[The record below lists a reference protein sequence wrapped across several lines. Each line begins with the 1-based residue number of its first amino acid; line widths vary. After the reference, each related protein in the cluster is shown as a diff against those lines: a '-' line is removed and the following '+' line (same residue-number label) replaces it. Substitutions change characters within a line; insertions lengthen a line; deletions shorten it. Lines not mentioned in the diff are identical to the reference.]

1 MAKAKETAKSG
12 ETAAEPKEA
21 KQPEK
26 AAAKPK
32 VAFYWCASCGG
43 CEETVV
49 DLAEDILKVVAAVDI
64 ALWPVALDFK
74 RKDVEAWK
82 PGEVTVAFING
93 AIRLSEQEDWVKLL
107 REKCP
112 LVVAFGSCAHMGG
125 IPGLA
130 NFTTREEIF
139 ANKYLRSPS
148 VDNPDGTVPQLE
160 TEVDGYKLE
169 LPTFW
174 KDVKPL
180 DEVIEVDYYLP
191 GCPPPPDLVMGAVN
205 AILEGKLPPKG
216 SVLAPEKALCESCK
230 RNESKPEELTIEKFK
245 RVATSTPNLEE
256 CFLAQGYLCM
266 GPATRSG
273 CGERCING
281 NMPCR
286 GCFGPTPEALDPGLK
301 MLSAVASRG
310 AADTEETAQ
319 AFADSLV
326 DPLGTFYRFSL
337 PVSLL
342 KRRLIK

>member
-1 MAKAKETAKSG
+1 M
-12 ETAAEPKEA
+12 
-21 KQPEK
+21 
-26 AAAKPK
+26 AKPK

-43 CEETVV
+43 CEETIV
-49 DLAEDILKVVAAVDI
+49 DFHEDILKIVEAVDI

-74 RKDVEAWK
+74 LKDVQAWE

-93 AIRLSEQEDWVKLL
+93 AIRLSEQEEWVKLL

-130 NFTTREEIF
+130 NATTREVIF
-139 ANKYLRSPS
+139 DRKYHNSPT
-148 VDNPDGTVPQLE
+148 VDNPDGVVPRE
-160 TEVDGYKLE
+160 KTTVDGYELE

-174 KDVKPL
+174 KDVKRL
-180 DEVIEVDYYLP
+180 DEVIDVDYYLP
-191 GCPPPPDLVMGAVN
+191 GCPPPTDLIMAAIT

-216 SVLAPEKALCESCK
+216 TVLAPTKSLCESCE
-230 RNESKPEELTIEKFK
+230 RNSTKPDHMTIPKFK
-245 RVATSTPNLEE
+245 RLATSSPDPEK
-256 CFLAQGYLCM
+256 CFLADGYLCM

-286 GCFGPTPEALDPGLK
+286 GCFGPPPDTLDPGLK
-301 MLSAVASRG
+301 ILSAVASHG
-310 AADTEETAQ
+310 EAETEETSTG
-319 AFADSLV
+319 FADSLA

-337 PVSLL
+337 PSSIL
-342 KRRLIK
+342 KRRVSKEKDQP